1 MRCPSPGVRDDL
13 AMLPRSTTP
22 QQGAIS
28 APPTLVLVHVRRTL
42 DTLVGTFLG
51 GLVLIGSTAG
61 NLANWSPQAGM
72 MLAAVLIPAWLV
84 AIVRAVRARVEVSPA
99 GLRIRRVFSTRTIP
113 AADYD
118 GVTWN
123 LTFFPPGASLA
134 IRRKSGHPVSAP
146 SAMDMREH
154 PLNTLDDEI
163 AELGQLI
170 IAALSGPPT
179 ASGPY
184 PVP

>member
-1 MRCPSPGVRDDL
+1 M
-13 AMLPRSTTP
+13 
-22 QQGAIS
+22 
-28 APPTLVLVHVRRTL
+28 HVRRTL

-61 NLANWSPQAGM
+61 NLANWSPPAGIV
-72 MLAAVLIPAWLV
+72 LAGVLVPAWLV
-84 AIVRAVRARVEVSPA
+84 AIVRAMSARVEVSSA
-99 GLRIRRVFSTRTIP
+99 SLRIRRVFSTRTIP

-118 GVTWN
+118 GVTYN

-134 IRRKSGHPVSAP
+134 IRRKSGSPISAP

-154 PLNTLDDEI
+154 PLKTLDDEV
-163 AELGQLI
+163 AELGQM
-170 IAALSGPPT
+170 IAAALNGPPA
-179 ASGPY
+179 ASRPH